1 MRNILLALVFC
12 SVLAGCAATRPEERT
27 PAAAPDAPAP
37 VNWKW
42 THPGAIVLEVRAAD
56 KDLVALAGGLEEG
69 LASGQ
74 RMGVYRGPRKI
85 GTLQILK
92 VDRDVTVARRIGAIE
107 DIRPGDTAVYLPT
120 RNGN

>member
-1 MRNILLALVFC
+1 MRNIVLALALGGLV
-12 SVLAGCAATRPEERT
+12 AGCAAARPEERKA
-27 PAAAPDAPAP
+27 AAAPEAPAP

-69 LASGQ
+69 LAPGQ

-85 GTLQILK
+85 GTLQLLK